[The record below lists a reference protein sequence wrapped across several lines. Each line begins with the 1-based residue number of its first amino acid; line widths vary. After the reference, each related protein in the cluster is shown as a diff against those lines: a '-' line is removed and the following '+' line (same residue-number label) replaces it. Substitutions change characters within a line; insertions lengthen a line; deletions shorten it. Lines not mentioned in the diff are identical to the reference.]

1 MNKIIFIVFVLIF
14 IGKALEI
21 DQKKHNLRYFKNV
34 ISLHE
39 NQVTPETVQSVH
51 IQNTQ
56 QKKKKTKKIKV
67 WKRRIVLKRLNTKGN
82 QDHKKVHRIIRKCR
96 NKQKKLIQ

>member
-39 NQVTPETVQSVH
+39 N
-51 IQNTQ
+51 
-56 QKKKKTKKIKV
+56 
-67 WKRRIVLKRLNTKGN
+67 
-82 QDHKKVHRIIRKCR
+82 
-96 NKQKKLIQ
+96 